1 MRISNYAAIE
11 RIDFIRE
18 GGSFTL
24 SEYMRKYE
32 IFRRTAFR
40 DFNFINTYRRK
51 ACKLICR
58 NGIYRYTEENL
69 NNADVSTEKRMV

>member
-1 MRISNYAAIE
+1 MRIFNYGAIE

-18 GGSFTL
+18 VGSFTL
-24 SEYMRKYE
+24 SEYMRKFE
-32 IFRRTAFR
+32 ISRSTAFR

-51 ACKLICR
+51 PCNLICE

-69 NNADVSTEKRMV
+69 K

>member
-1 MRISNYAAIE
+1 MRGSNYAVIE

-24 SEYMRKYE
+24 SSYMRKFE
-32 IFRRTAFR
+32 ISRRTAFR

-51 ACKLICR
+51 PCKVECI
-58 NGIYRYTEENL
+58 GDGYYKYTEENL
-69 NNADVSTEKRMV
+69 K